1 MELLETT
8 LKPQKDGNFK
18 ILLYKTYKNKS
29 SYKKFHYNYIITL
42 SILYKKTD
50 HEILFHCFCA
60 KRKRSVT
67 GIRFTELMRNWNVH
81 HNHRT
86 TREDKKM
93 SKKIKAL
100 LGNIWRC

>member
-1 MELLETT
+1 MAH
-8 LKPQKDGNFK
+8 KAAPRCSQGWPDK
-18 ILLYKTYKNKS
+18 
-29 SYKKFHYNYIITL
+29 
-42 SILYKKTD
+42 KKTD

>member
-42 SILYKKTD
+42 SILYKK
-50 HEILFHCFCA
+50 
-60 KRKRSVT
+60 
-67 GIRFTELMRNWNVH
+67 N
-81 HNHRT
+81 
-86 TREDKKM
+86 
-93 SKKIKAL
+93 
-100 LGNIWRC
+100 